1 MTGIEWEACDDPSRM
16 VKALYPRGVSDRKW
30 RLFLSAF
37 WRWQAGNLAAAGN
50 QASADEVLARSVD
63 MEYWAEV
70 GKLPKGQRHSGSAV
84 FFNKNSYEAVCRTVE
99 APIWIGD
106 RTGATTR
113 QCEILREL
121 FGNPFRRPA
130 MDVRW
135 FTSDVVGVAR
145 GIYSDRAFE
154 RMPILAD
161 ALMDAGCEDERI
173 IVHCRADKAH
183 VRGCWLLDL
192 ILSKN

>member
-1 MTGIEWEACDDPSRM
+1 MTGIEWESCGDPSRM

-30 RLFLSAF
+30 RLFLAEF
-37 WRWQAGNLAAAGN
+37 WRWQAGKL
-50 QASADEVLARSVD
+50 ASADELFARSVD

-70 GKLPKGQRHSGSAV
+70 GKLPKGQRPSRSRSVV
-84 FFNKNSYEAVCRTVE
+84 FFNKDSYEAVCRTVE
-99 APIWIGD
+99 APIWIGGRSD
-106 RTGATTR
+106 ATTR

-130 MDVRW
+130 MDLRW

-145 GIYSDRAFE
+145 GIYADRAFE

-161 ALMDAGCEDERI
+161 ALMDAGCDDERI
-173 IVHCRADKAH
+173 IGHCLGNTAH

-192 ILSKN
+192 VLSKS

>member
-1 MTGIEWEACDDPSRM
+1 MTGIEWESCGDPSRM

-30 RLFLSAF
+30 RLFLAEF
-37 WRWQAGNLAAAGN
+37 WRWQAGKL
-50 QASADEVLARSVD
+50 ASADELFARSVD

-70 GKLPKGQRHSGSAV
+70 GKLPKGQRPSRSRSVV
-84 FFNKNSYEAVCRTVE
+84 FFNKDAFESVCRTVE
-99 APIWIGD
+99 APIWIGGRSD
-106 RTGATTR
+106 ATTR

-130 MDVRW
+130 MDLRW
-135 FTSDVVGVAR
+135 FTSDVVDVAR
-145 GIYSDRAFE
+145 GIYADRAFE
-154 RMPILAD
+154 RLPILAD

-173 IVHCRADKAH
+173 IGHCRADTAH

-192 ILSKN
+192 VLSKN

>member
-1 MTGIEWEACDDPSRM
+1 MTGIEWEVCDDPLRM
-16 VKALYPRGVSDRKW
+16 VKALYFHGVSDRKW
-30 RLFLSAF
+30 RLFLAEF
-37 WRWQAGNLAAAGN
+37 WRWHSGTMTDTEELLGL
-50 QASADEVLARSVD
+50 SAD

-70 GKLPKGQRHSGSAV
+70 GKLPKGQRRSRSRSVV
-84 FFNKNSYEAVCRTVE
+84 FFNKDAYESVCRTVE
-99 APIWIGD
+99 APIWIGERSD
-106 RTGATTR
+106 ATTR

-145 GIYSDRAFE
+145 GIYAERAFE

-161 ALMDAGCEDERI
+161 ALMDAGCDDERI
-173 IVHCRADKAH
+173 IGHCLGDKAH

-192 ILSKN
+192 VLSKN

>member
-16 VKALYPRGVSDRKW
+16 VKALYLRSVSDRKW
-30 RLFLSAF
+30 RLFLAEF
-37 WRWQAGNLAAAGN
+37 WRWQAGTLA
-50 QASADEVLARSVD
+50 SLDELFARSVD

-70 GKLPKGQRHSGSAV
+70 GKLPKGQRLSRSRATV
-84 FFNKNSYEAVCRTVE
+84 FFNPDSYEAVCKTVE

-130 MDVRW
+130 MDIRW

-145 GIYSDRAFE
+145 GIYADRAFE
-154 RMPILAD
+154 LMPILAD
-161 ALMDAGCEDERI
+161 ALMDAGCEDQRLI
-173 IVHCRADKAH
+173 GHCRGNVTH

-192 ILSKN
+192 VQKKE